1 MHNKLH
7 YFNEI
12 YESILHSDMS
22 EKEKARKF
30 ARLMTDMEKE
40 FNIPVLRNEEW
51 EKQNKPVVALY
62 RKISMTRSL

>member
-1 MHNKLH
+1 MLNKLQ

-12 YESILHSDMS
+12 YESILHSDLS
-22 EKEKARKF
+22 DKEKSRKF

-40 FNIPVLRNEEW
+40 FNIPVIKDEEW